1 MVSSSPA
8 IPLLPY
14 QIEAMKD
21 KSRFLCLFWAR
32 GVRKTFTATLK
43 IVDSVFESES
53 QGRRESWNIISRGER
68 QALEAMQE
76 VKKHFRA
83 YKVVAGEIEGRD
95 VWSEAEGRN
104 VKIYE
109 VKTGLGSRILSL
121 PANPDTV
128 RGYTANIYLDEFAF
142 HKDSQTIWKAVY
154 PCLRGHLKMIVSS
167 TPQGKGNRFYQIATD
182 TTDIWSIRR
191 TDIYQA
197 VEQGLPFDVETE
209 RRALNDPDAWAQE
222 YELQWL
228 DEASAWLSYDL
239 IASCESDLAGEP
251 KAYKEGVCY
260 LGMDIARR
268 RDFTVL
274 WVVEE
279 HRGTL
284 WTREVVKLR
293 RADFRTQL
301 EEMGRMLSDYSVSRA
316 CIDQT
321 GLGEFMVDEAKRLY
335 GNDRIE
341 GVLFTGA
348 VKQDLATILKQ
359 RFEDRQ
365 VRIPIDREVRNSFHA
380 VKKLTTSAGNPRFDA
395 DRTDQGHAD
404 EFWACALA
412 VHAASNPAAPIE
424 FQSLGRQRLG
434 VDAFAN
440 GSAKRP
446 QLQKVGIPGDFGTV
460 PGNIRFGGY

>member
-1 MVSSSPA
+1 MVSSNAPA

-14 QIEAMKD
+14 QIEAMRD
-21 KSRFLCLFWAR
+21 RARFLCLFWAR

-43 IVDSVFESES
+43 IVDYVFEAES
-53 QGRRESWNIISRGER
+53 QGKREPWNIISRGER

-76 VKKHFRA
+76 VKKHYRTYNVA
-83 YKVVAGEIEGRD
+83 AGEITGHDLWSESEGRH
-95 VWSEAEGRN
+95 

-109 VKTGLGSRILSL
+109 VNTPGKSRILSL

-128 RGYTANIYLDEFAF
+128 RGFTANIYLDEFAF
-142 HKDSQTIWKAVY
+142 HKDSQTMWKAVY
-154 PCLRGHLKMIVSS
+154 PCLRGRLKMMVSS

-182 TTDIWSIRR
+182 TTDTWSIHK
-191 TDIYQA
+191 TDIYEA
-197 VEQGLPFDVETE
+197 VKQGLPFDIEME

-222 YELQWL
+222 YELKWL

-239 IASCESDLAGEP
+239 ISSCESDLAGDP
-251 KAYKEGVCY
+251 LIYDGGTCY
-260 LGMDIARR
+260 LGMDVARR

-274 WVVEE
+274 WVLEE
-279 HRGTL
+279 RGGTL

-301 EEMGRMLSDYSVSRA
+301 DELGRLLSTYKVMRG

-321 GLGEFMVDEAKRLY
+321 GLGEFLVDEAKRLY
-335 GNDRIE
+335 GTTRIE

-348 VKQDLATILKQ
+348 VKQDLATQIKQ
-359 RFEDRQ
+359 KFEDRL
-365 VRIPIDREVRNSFHA
+365 VRIPIDRDIRDSFHA
-380 VKKLTTSAGNPRFDA
+380 VKKTTTTAGNPRFDA

-412 VHAASNPAAPIE
+412 IHGATNPVTPIE
-424 FQSLGRQRLG
+424 FQTLGRPSPVL
-434 VDAFAN
+434 DAFAGQTRN
-440 GSAKRP
+440 SWGARFGSKSP
-446 QLQKVGIPGDFGTV
+446 KVGSRT
-460 PGNIRFGGY
+460 GGFDL